1 MIIHFKEE
9 KNSLEKTIHFFF
21 TESESLSLRSR
32 EKIVFNYLNASFPF
46 MSSLAKE
53 QDYYL
58 KDKIQK
64 GYWANMFKQTDKV
77 NKQ

>member
-32 EKIVFNYLNASFPF
+32 EKTVFNYLNASFPF

-64 GYWANMFKQTDKV
+64 GY
-77 NKQ
+77 

>member
-21 TESESLSLRSR
+21 IESESLRLR

-64 GYWANMFKQTDKV
+64 GY
-77 NKQ
+77 